1 MSITLIAAM
10 DRNRAIGIENR
21 MPWRL
26 KAEMAY
32 FTANTTGKTVLM
44 GRKTFDSIG
53 KPLKN
58 RKNVILTRQIGYEQ
72 EGCEIVHSIEQ
83 ALERYRNDELMI
95 MGGADIYE
103 QFLPFA
109 DKLLLTDVEAEIEG
123 ADAYFP
129 AVDETEWD
137 LIRGE
142 HKLRDEHNTYN
153 FTFCTYLRKM

>member
-10 DRNRAIGIENR
+10 DRKRAIGIENR

-53 KPLKN
+53 KPLMN
-58 RKNVILTRQIGYEQ
+58 RKNVILTRQADYMQ
-72 EGCEIVHSIEQ
+72 EGCEIVHSIEE
-83 ALERYRNDELMI
+83 ALEKFRGDELMV

-109 DKLLLTDVEAEIEG
+109 DKLLLTDVEADIEG

-129 AVDETEWD
+129 SFDETEWQ
-137 LIRGE
+137 LTKGE
-142 HKLRDEHNTYN
+142 HKQKDEHNTYN
-153 FTFCTYLRKM
+153 FTFCTYLRKQ